1 MLRRGC
7 DEYFELYEKSAE
19 NPVEQ
24 LLSVWTGLDT
34 RRRVTVVV
42 ATVAMIATMYLMA
55 QLASKPRMTLLYA
68 GLDPLAAGEVVTA
81 LESRGAVT
89 EIRGSAIYV
98 DAAQRDALR
107 LALAGEGLPQNGS
120 QGYELLDTLSG
131 FGTTAQ
137 MFDAAYWR
145 AKEGELVRTITANR
159 QFSAARVH
167 ISNPTSDPF
176 RQGQVDS
183 ASVSVTMASGSLS
196 SAQATAL
203 RYLVASAIA
212 GLDPANVSVID
223 GATGLIPNTD
233 DPSVQASGASDARAD
248 AIRQSVTRLLEA
260 RVGVGRAVVE
270 VTVDPVTMREEITER
285 RFDPD
290 SRVPISSDSEETT
303 SRSTNSGRSSVTVA
317 SNLPEGDAGGSSGAS
332 EGSETR
338 SREVVN
344 FEVSETQR
352 AVIREPGSVRRVS
365 VAVLVDGVRS
375 TADDGTAVWEPRTD
389 AELTALSELVSS
401 AIGFDEDR
409 GDQVTIRTM
418 EFEPLPEI
426 APSVPLS
433 FWDRFAIDVMGIIQL
448 AVVALVSLI
457 LGLFVV
463 RPILTRAPVSNQ
475 AQLASPSLDDSFG
488 DADQE
493 RTFDSLPA
501 LDGEIGGIGDFAPLD
516 DLPSFDSIQSTS
528 GDPAERLRQLIEEK
542 QDETVEVLSQW
553 MNDPQEAAR

>member
-1 MLRRGC
+1 M
-7 DEYFELYEKSAE
+7 
-19 NPVEQ
+19 EQ
-24 LLSVWTGLDT
+24 LISVWAGLDL
-34 RRRVTVVV
+34 RKRLTVIV
-42 ATVAMIATMYLMA
+42 ATVAMFASVFLLA
-55 QLASKPRMTLLYA
+55 QLASKPRMALLYA

-81 LESRGAVT
+81 LEARGAVVD
-89 EIRGSAIYV
+89 IRGSAIYV

-120 QGYELLDTLSG
+120 QGYELLDSLSG

-145 AKEGELVRTITANR
+145 AKEGELARTIMANR

-167 ISNPTSDPF
+167 ISNPSSDPF

-183 ASVSVTMASGSLS
+183 ASVSVTMASGSLT
-196 SAQATAL
+196 APQATAL
-203 RYLVASAIA
+203 RYLVASAIT
-212 GLDPANVSVID
+212 GLDPSRVSVID

-233 DPSVQASGASDARAD
+233 DPATIASGASDSRAD

-270 VTVDPVTMREEITER
+270 VTVDPVTIREEITER

-290 SRVPISSDSEETT
+290 GRVPISSDSEETT
-303 SRSTNSGRSSVTVA
+303 TRSTGTGGSSVTVA
-317 SNLPEGDAGGSSGAS
+317 SNLPDGDAGGSAGSS
-332 EGSETR
+332 ESNETR
-338 SREVVN
+338 SRETVN

-352 AVIREPGSVRRVS
+352 AVLSEPGAVRRIS
-365 VAVLVDGVRS
+365 VAVLVDGVRT
-375 TADDGTAVWEPRTD
+375 TADDGTTEWQPRSDT
-389 AELTALSELVSS
+389 ELSDLRELVTS
-401 AIGFDEDR
+401 AIGFDEAR

-426 APSVPLS
+426 APSEPIS
-433 FWDRFAIDVMGIIQL
+433 FMDRFAIDVMGLVQI
-448 AVVALVSLI
+448 AVVALVTLI

-463 RPILTRAPVSNQ
+463 RPILTRAPAAAT
-475 AQLASPSLDDSFG
+475 AQLAPPPADLGDVAGLDD
-488 DADQE
+488 
-493 RTFDSLPA
+493 LPA

-516 DLPSFDSIQSTS
+516 DLPSFDSIQNAS
-528 GDPAERLRQLIEEK
+528 GDPAERLRQLIEQK
-542 QDETVEVLSQW
+542 QDETVEVLNQW

>member
-1 MLRRGC
+1 MTTLNC
-7 DEYFELYEKSAE
+7 TENAE

-42 ATVAMIATMYLMA
+42 ATVAMFASIYLMA
-55 QLASKPRMTLLYA
+55 QLASKPRMSLLYA

-107 LALAGEGLPQNGS
+107 LALAGEGLPQNGA

-196 SAQATAL
+196 AAQATAI

-223 GATGLIPNTD
+223 GATGLIPNTE

-270 VTVDPVTMREEITER
+270 VTVDPVTVREEITER

-290 SRVPISSDSEETT
+290 GRVPISSDSEETT
-303 SRSTNSGRSSVTVA
+303 SRSTNAGGSSVTVA
-317 SNLPEGDAGGSSGAS
+317 SNLPEGDAGGSAGAS

-352 AVIREPGSVRRVS
+352 AIIREPGSVRRIS
-365 VAVLVDGVRS
+365 VAVLVDGVRT
-375 TADDGTAVWEPRTD
+375 TADDGTAIWEPRTET
-389 AELTALSELVSS
+389 ELTALNELVSS
-401 AIGFDEDR
+401 AIGFDEER

-418 EFEPLPEI
+418 EFEPLPEL

-433 FWDRFAIDVMGIIQL
+433 FMDRFAIDVMGIVQL

-463 RPILTRAPVSNQ
+463 RPILTRAPSANP
-475 AQLASPSLDDSFG
+475 AQLAPPSLDGSLGGLENDSSL
-488 DADQE
+488 
-493 RTFDSLPA
+493 DSLPA

-516 DLPSFDSIQSTS
+516 DLPSFDSIQSS
-528 GDPAERLRQLIEEK
+528 SSDPAERLRQLIEEK